1 MEACPDCGSQF
12 TRRIPR
18 SLFQRVVLVNSK
30 NILCSNCGER
40 SLILWPG
47 FFKNRVERQIVRSQA
62 VRRRVYL

>member
-1 MEACPDCGSQF
+1 MEACPDCGSHF

-30 NILCSNCGER
+30 HILCSNCGER

-47 FFKNRVERQIVRSQA
+47 VFKRVERKIVRA
-62 VRRRVYL
+62 PAARRRVYF